1 MPVCAMAYNLHD
13 GQHRR
18 IVQARGHRAGT
29 ARRFPE
35 PPPPQCL
42 RLAAAPAQLPIGSAA
57 AAPRRSGGAGSS
69 TLLYGHLPLRP
80 FGWPL

>member
-42 RLAAAPAQLPIGSAA
+42 QLAAAPAPRGVV
-57 AAPRRSGGAGSS
+57 AAPVAALCYMDTCR
-69 TLLYGHLPLRP
+69 
-80 FGWPL
+80 